1 MAGSPQIK
9 AEWMA
14 GWHARD
20 EEVAAK
26 DRRIEE
32 LEREK
37 AFALKEWGKA
47 AKVADQLM
55 PLQAQIDRVRE
66 LREAAGNLAWAAEVE
81 LDKSNRTR
89 EFVYQHREKVRHW
102 IKTVREL
109 LAALGEPA
117 TAKIVHAGPLKMK
130 PIDEGEPAAPRC
142 IGYPKCDGN
151 LVAEPHSE
159 ECPLYRSESAATPE
173 RKQKP

>member
-1 MAGSPQIK
+1 MTEKPRTELLLDELHEIAK
-9 AEWMA
+9 ALHTTNA
-14 GWHARD
+14 IRGQQLRSCATLLRAD
-20 EEVAAK
+20 FAAK

-32 LEREK
+32 LEGQ
-37 AFALKEWGKA
+37 LKQKITGYTEQIDMMLLDEEQADRKTA
-47 AKVADQLM
+47 A
-55 PLQAQIDRVRE
+55 LQAQIDRVRE

-117 TAKIVHAGPLKMK
+117 
-130 PIDEGEPAAPRC
+130 
-142 IGYPKCDGN
+142 
-151 LVAEPHSE
+151 
-159 ECPLYRSESAATPE
+159 ATPE
-173 RKQKP
+173 RKQKR